1 MAPKSHTCHWHII
14 ERSPGGKKK
23 KKGGRVLVQMKG
35 GAASSAHF
43 SNELLNRL
51 CHGPT
56 EANKYLRHVF
66 LVVTGKQTLY
76 LILILKLEHEV
87 LTTSWQSQ
95 ERKYFLCVFFKA
107 SSWLKSRSTSAY
119 IQHATV
125 VFVFLLYLQLI
136 SPDPHC
142 SCHR

>member
-1 MAPKSHTCHWHII
+1 MMAPKSHTCHWHII
-14 ERSPGGKKK
+14 ERSPGGKEK

-51 CHGPT
+51 CHRPT

-76 LILILKLEHEV
+76 LILILKPG
-87 LTTSWQSQ
+87 
-95 ERKYFLCVFFKA
+95 A
-107 SSWLKSRSTSAY
+107 
-119 IQHATV
+119 
-125 VFVFLLYLQLI
+125 
-136 SPDPHC
+136 
-142 SCHR
+142 